1 MALKGTDQVVV
12 YGEYVNLKSTKT
24 GANNLSVPY
33 TIDDLKTE
41 IGGNGTVD
49 RVAIYDSNGRLE
61 SNAILSI
68 EGQTVINKGTYAV
81 DTGLNTAPASATAPG
96 VAGHIKFTADA
107 IYLCV
112 ADNEWKKADISTF

>member
-33 TIDDLKTE
+33 TIDEFGKV
-41 IGGNGTVD
+41 IGGSGATD
-49 RVAIYDSNGRLE
+49 RVAIYDVNGRLE
-61 SNAILSI
+61 GNAILSV
-68 EGQTVINKGTYAV
+68 EGQTVVNTGTYAV
-81 DTGLNTAPASATAPG
+81 DPALNVAPASATAPG
-96 VAGHIKFTADA
+96 VAGHIKFTDDA

-112 ADNEWKKADISTF
+112 AADTWKKVDIATF